1 MRSKRRTTERA
12 KDFFWYLKYLSASTI
27 LVAILLHTIPEAYP
41 INVVVHLIGAI
52 MWTIVGI
59 KWKEG
64 AVLLNFLPQ
73 IFILGTGLIV
83 NYLR

>member
-1 MRSKRRTTERA
+1 MEKT
-12 KDFFWYLKYLSASTI
+12 KNWVWYLKYLSALTI

-41 INVVVHLIGAI
+41 INVVVHLIGAC
-52 MWTIVGI
+52 MWTVVGM

-64 AVLLNFLPQ
+64 SILLNFLPQ

-83 NYLR
+83 NYYLW